1 MAPKTG
7 SLPCKIVACDLPR
20 LSTSVYFS
28 EFGTF
33 SNTLFA
39 VRFSVNKMKA
49 KVTLVSLL
57 VACLTRLS
65 EADVDKDVTADFIT
79 KLADIGVTKETG
91 KDLAAPSNVDC
102 KKDNFQLDHPYI
114 VKCGSD
120 VDGAMKDWMASAQ
133 TVQYPGA
140 TAPMSKCKENKP
152 ENAFLLLA
160 SKTTQMK
167 CFQHA
172 GTQPPP
178 TTGSSGKLALFLTL
192 GIQHLIWLDHSH
204 NIPPSLVFRKPIAPV
219 MVNIQ

>member
-1 MAPKTG
+1 MEVG
-7 SLPCKIVACDLPR
+7 QLSLSSCISNLTWNLFNLIMLATIVNKCL
-20 LSTSVYFS
+20 YFS

-39 VRFSVNKMKA
+39 VRFSVNNMKG
-49 KVTLVSLL
+49 KVTLVALL
-57 VACLTRLS
+57 VACLSRFS
-65 EADVDKDVTADFIT
+65 QADEDKDVTADFIA
-79 KLADIGVTKETG
+79 KLADIGVMKKTG

-120 VDGAMKDWMASAQ
+120 VGGAMKDWMASAQ

-178 TTGSSGKLALFLTL
+178 TTGSSGKLTFYCGIRHFTL
-192 GIQHLIWLDHSH
+192 ATEMAKGPFPL
-204 NIPPSLVFRKPIAPV
+204 
-219 MVNIQ
+219 